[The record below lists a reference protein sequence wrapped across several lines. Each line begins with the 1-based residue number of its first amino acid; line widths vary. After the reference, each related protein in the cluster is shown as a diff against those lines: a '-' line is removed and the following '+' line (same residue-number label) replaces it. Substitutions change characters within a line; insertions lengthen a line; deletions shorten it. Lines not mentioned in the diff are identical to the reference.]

1 MKIKAL
7 IVEDENPSARR
18 LERLLEKYDFDVI
31 DKCSSLKETINW
43 LKTNLQPDVLFLDI
57 QLGDGLSFEIFR
69 EVTIQCPIIFTTAYD
84 QYAIQAFKFN
94 SIDYLLKPIDE
105 EELVYAIE
113 KLKKHQ
119 QPLSTNQIKQLVQQT
134 QAQQNYKERFTVKVG
149 EHLKIFKTTDIALFY
164 SSDKANYLLNKNGRN
179 YLIDQSLEELD
190 SVLNPSD
197 FFRISRKF
205 IVNYNFI
212 SEVIAYSNSR
222 LRVKL
227 AVNIDELLIVSRER
241 VKDFKAW
248 LDGNL

>member
-18 LERLLEKYDFDVI
+18 LERLLEKYDLDVI

-57 QLGDGLSFEIFR
+57 QLGDGLSFDIFQ

-105 EELVYAIE
+105 EELVNAIE

-119 QPLSTNQIKQLVQQT
+119 QPLSSDQIKQLIQQT

-179 YLIDQSLEELD
+179 YLIDQSLEDLD
-190 SVLNPSD
+190 AVLNPSD

-248 LDGNL
+248 LDGNP

>member
-1 MKIKAL
+1 MKTKAL

-18 LERLLEKYDFDVI
+18 LERLLEKYDLEVI
-31 DKCSSLKETINW
+31 GKCSGLQETINW

-57 QLGDGLSFEIFR
+57 QLGDGLSFDLFN
-69 EVTIQCPIIFTTAYD
+69 EVNVQCPIIFTTAYD

-105 EELVYAIE
+105 DELVHAID
-113 KLKKHQ
+113 KFKKQQ
-119 QPLSTNQIKQLVQQT
+119 QPLSSDQIKQLIQQT

-149 EHLKIFKTTDIALFY
+149 EHLKVFKTADIALFY
-164 SSDKANYLLNKNGRN
+164 SRDKANYLLHKNGRN

-190 SVLNPSD
+190 AVLNPSD
-197 FFRISRKF
+197 LFRISRKF

-227 AVNIDELLIVSRER
+227 GVDIDELLIVSRER

-248 LDGNL
+248 LEGG

>member
-18 LERLLEKYDFDVI
+18 LERLLEKHDFDVI
-31 DKCSSLKETINW
+31 DKCSSLKESINW

-57 QLGDGLSFEIFR
+57 QLGDGLSFDIFQ

-105 EELVYAIE
+105 EELVNAIE

-119 QPLSTNQIKQLVQQT
+119 QPLSTDQIKQLLQQT

-149 EHLKIFKTTDIALFY
+149 EHLKVFKSTDIALFY

-179 YLIDQSLEELD
+179 YLIDQSLEDLAA
-190 SVLNPSD
+190 VLNPSD

-205 IVNYNFI
+205 IVNYDFI

-227 AVNIDELLIVSRER
+227 ALAIGELLVVSRER
-241 VKDFKAW
+241 VKDFKVW
-248 LDGNL
+248 LDNG

>member
-18 LERLLEKYDFDVI
+18 LQRLLEKYELEVI
-31 DKCSSLKETINW
+31 GKCSGLKETINW

-57 QLGDGLSFEIFR
+57 QLGDGLSFEIFPK
-69 EVTIQCPIIFTTAYD
+69 VPIQCPIIFTTAYD

-119 QPLSTNQIKQLVQQT
+119 QPLSSNQIKQLIQQT
-134 QAQQNYKERFTVKVG
+134 QALQTYKERFTVKVG
-149 EHLKIFKTTDIALFY
+149 EHLKVFKTIDIALFY
-164 SSDKANYLLNKNGRN
+164 SSDKANYLLNKNARN

-190 SVLNPSD
+190 SVLSPSD

-205 IVNYNFI
+205 IVNYHFI
-212 SEVIAYSNSR
+212 AEVIAYSNSR

-227 AVNIDELLIVSRER
+227 AVNVDALLIVSRER
-241 VKDFKAW
+241 VKDFKTW
-248 LDGNL
+248 LEGY

>member
-1 MKIKAL
+1 MRIKAL

-18 LERLLEKYDFDVI
+18 LERLLEKHELEVI
-31 DKCSSLKETINW
+31 GKCSSLKGTINW

-57 QLGDGLSFEIFR
+57 QLGDGLSFEIFQK
-69 EVTIQCPIIFTTAYD
+69 VVIQCPIIFTTAYD

-119 QPLSTNQIKQLVQQT
+119 QPLSSDQIKQLIQQT

-190 SVLNPSD
+190 AVLNPSE

-227 AVNIDELLIVSRER
+227 AVDIDELLIVSRER

-248 LDGNL
+248 LEGG

>member
-1 MKIKAL
+1 MKTKAL

-18 LERLLEKYDFDVI
+18 LERLLEKYDLDVI

-57 QLGDGLSFEIFR
+57 QLGDGLSFDIFQ
-69 EVTIQCPIIFTTAYD
+69 EVAIQCPIIFTTAYD

-119 QPLSTNQIKQLVQQT
+119 QPLSTDQIKQLVQQT

-164 SSDKANYLLNKNGRN
+164 SSDKANYLLNKNGT
-179 YLIDQSLEELD
+179 
-190 SVLNPSD
+190 
-197 FFRISRKF
+197 
-205 IVNYNFI
+205 
-212 SEVIAYSNSR
+212 
-222 LRVKL
+222 KL
-227 AVNIDELLIVSRER
+227 FDRS
-241 VKDFKAW
+241 KS
-248 LDGNL
+248 